1 MTAIPTDRPLP
12 TRFFEDLKIGENF
25 HSRWYSASQRELIEF
40 SLKYDR
46 QYFHTDPEKAKK
58 SPFGEI
64 IASGAYTFAIWNM
77 LNLEINGD
85 IAWIAGMG
93 FENFIFPNP
102 LRPSV
107 SFKAESILLEK
118 RISKS
123 NPQRGVVTHQYSLTT
138 ELALTIFSCIC
149 PSLVHV
155 R

>member
-93 FENFIFPNP
+93 FENFTFPNP
-102 LRPSV
+102 LRPST
-107 SFKAESILLEK
+107 SFKAESVLLEK
-118 RISKS
+118 RLSES
-123 NPQRGVVTHQYSLTT
+123 NPKRGVVKHQYNLSTKSK
-138 ELALTIFSCIC
+138 LTIFSCVC